1 MELTTDLVAGRRE
14 AGVGGVVT
22 RGAVA
27 AGGAGT
33 RLAPRPLPVMTRDT
47 SQMTRDTSQV
57 TRYDT

>member
-47 SQMTRDTSQV
+47 SQMTRHDT
-57 TRYDT
+57 